1 MHYDSRALIFQGTR
15 NVLIDD
21 LIQSPIDGVEGAY
34 GATVDHD
41 ADTDRTLNTLFLD
54 FMGTFPNELTTE
66 PVTLFE
72 AVFKIAPDFQGST
85 DVNFSRNG
93 GSIIL
98 SDARPPGFES
108 QSVRV
113 VSPPTEVIKATE
125 ELIAPDDPE
134 HNCDPDAELDV
145 AFPVSQ
151 DSLRHNVSTVS
162 RKVPSAVVHSAEH
175 SKRLSELSE
184 SEKAENGGST
194 TEGLSTHSVTQRND
208 DEPIGN
214 TETLDAFFSDEFV
227 TGIDTAR

>member
-1 MHYDSRALIFQGTR
+1 
-15 NVLIDD
+15 
-21 LIQSPIDGVEGAY
+21 
-34 GATVDHD
+34 
-41 ADTDRTLNTLFLD
+41 
-54 FMGTFPNELTTE
+54 MGTFPNELTTE

-134 HNCDPDAELDV
+134 HNCERDAEPDV

-151 DSLRHNVSTVS
+151 DPLRHNVSTIS
-162 RKVPSAVVHSAEH
+162 RNVPSAVVHSAEH
-175 SKRLSELSE
+175 NKLLSELSE
-184 SEKAENGGST
+184 SEESENRGSPRD
-194 TEGLSTHSVTQRND
+194 ELSAHSVTQRND
-208 DEPIGN
+208 DESIGN
-214 TETLDAFFSDEFV
+214 TATLDALFSDDFV
-227 TGIDTAR
+227 AGIDSTR